1 MKKDFEV
8 IDEKFEGSQNALY
21 SYIIG
26 FALSLLLTIIPY
38 SIVTER
44 VFSQKSLLV
53 GVVLFGI
60 AQLIVQV
67 IFFLHLPA
75 KTKPFWNI
83 IVFIFTLIIIMFLV
97 VGTLWIM
104 YHLNYNMMGVS
115 PFKSNEGYIPQ

>member
-44 VFSQKSLLV
+44 VFGQKSLLV

-83 IVFIFTLIIIMFLV
+83 IVFIFTLIIIIFLV